1 MNLTP
6 INQALVEAGF
16 IPAPRVEDIVPMH
29 PEQIKASIRMAGTT
43 PAILADELGV
53 SRTSLSQIIHG
64 TGRSQRIE
72 KKISEV
78 IKTPINTIWPDRKPS
93 LIRKKGSQQ

>member
-1 MNLTP
+1 
-6 INQALVEAGF
+6 
-16 IPAPRVEDIVPMH
+16 MH
-29 PEQIKASIRMAGTT
+29 PEQIKANIRIAGTT

-53 SRTSLSQIIHG
+53 TRTTVSQIIHG

-78 IKTPINTIWPDRKPS
+78 IKTPVNKIWPDRKQS
-93 LIRKKGSQQ
+93 LVRKKGRH